1 MTAPQFRPLKF
12 GVTRVNLRNGTDG
25 TRYLQAD
32 QDLQAFPDRLTDRLQ
47 HWAQVKPEHSFMA
60 RRIQQA
66 DGTLGDWQHISY
78 AQAWQTARNIAQ
90 GLIDRGL
97 NAERPVVIL
106 SENSLEHALLAL
118 GCLVA
123 GVPYVP
129 TSPPY
134 SLVSVDYDKLKHVL
148 STVTPGMVF
157 ASDARY
163 AKAIAAT
170 VSDDMEV
177 VMVEGDVPGRSVTA
191 FESLCS
197 QPATPAVDAAMAATG
212 PDTIAKFLFTSG
224 STKLPKAV
232 INTNRLWCANQQQ
245 MAQSMPVLAE
255 QELVLVDWLPWNH
268 TFGGNHNFG
277 MTVFHGG
284 TLYID
289 DGKPTPA
296 LMHETLRNLREIA
309 PTVYFNVPTGFE
321 AIAHAM
327 QTDDQL
333 RKTLLSR
340 VQMFFYA
347 GAALAQPIWDSLY
360 ASQEREVG
368 ERIVMGT
375 GLGMTESGPFGIFV
389 TNPFVQAGDLGVPT
403 PGLELKLVNMQGK
416 TEVRYRGPNITP
428 GYWRNPE
435 ETASAFDEEGFFK
448 TGDAVQWIDETDVHL
463 GLKFD
468 GRIAEDFKLATGT
481 FVSVGPLRAKIIA
494 AGAPF
499 IQDAVLTGINLKEV
513 GAMIFPTPAVRALSG
528 LPADAPLADVL
539 ASAPVLAKFQD
550 IVNTLAQT
558 STGSANRIARL
569 CLLSEPPTIDKG
581 EITDKGS
588 INQRSVLTHRA
599 DTVAALHADTL
610 HDIKEEK
617 MASKGFFNAFADV
630 WMHDGVRTP
639 MVDYCGSLGHISPTD
654 LGIKA
659 AREALKRA
667 GIAASEIGSV
677 ITGNMAP
684 GDFDQFVLPRHIG
697 LYAGVPQEVPAI
709 MVQRICGTGFELF
722 RQAGEQ
728 IEAGVCEAALVVGT
742 ESMTRNP
749 IAAFDHRT
757 GFKLGAPVGFKDFMW
772 EALKDPAAG
781 INMIQTAENLAK
793 KYSITREE
801 VDQFASDSFAK
812 AVAAQAEGFHA
823 GEIVPVVT
831 EKFELEGY
839 VSR

>member
-12 GVTRVNLRNGTDG
+12 GVTRVQLRDGAPGTH
-25 TRYLQAD
+25 YLRAE
-32 QDLQAFPDRLTDRLQ
+32 QDLQAYPERLSDRLQ
-47 HWAQVKPEHSFMA
+47 HWAQVKPGQTFMA
-60 RRIQQA
+60 RRAKLA
-66 DGTLGDWQHISY
+66 DGSLGDWQHISY
-78 AQAWQTARNIAQ
+78 AQAWQSARAIAQ

-106 SENSLEHALLAL
+106 SENSLEHALMGL
-118 GCLVA
+118 GCMLA
-123 GVPYVP
+123 GVPFVP

-148 STVTPGMVF
+148 KTVTPGMVF

-177 VMVEGDVPGRSVTA
+177 VMVEGTVEGRQVTA
-191 FESLCS
+191 FDSLCKTT
-197 QPATPAVDAAMAATG
+197 ATPAVDAAIAATG
-212 PDTIAKFLFTSG
+212 PDTIVKFLFTSG

-232 INTNRLWCANQQQ
+232 INTQRLWCANQQQ

-255 QELVLVDWLPWNH
+255 KELVLIDWLPWNH
-268 TFGGNHNFG
+268 TFGGNHNVG
-277 MTVFHGG
+277 MVIYHGG

-296 LMHETLRNLREIA
+296 LIGETLRNLREIA

-321 AIAHAM
+321 AIANAM
-327 QTDDQL
+327 KTDDQL

-347 GAALAQPIWDSLY
+347 GAALAQPVWDSLY
-360 ASQEREVG
+360 ESQEREIG
-368 ERIVMGT
+368 ERIVMTT

-389 TNPFVQAGDLGVPT
+389 TNPNVRAGDLGVPT
-403 PGLELKLVNMQGK
+403 PGLELKLVDMQGK

-435 ETASAFDEEGFFK
+435 ETAGAFDEEGFFK
-448 TGDAVQWIDETDVHL
+448 TGDAVKWIDETDVHL

-481 FVSVGPLRAKIIA
+481 FVSVGPLRGKIIA
-494 AGAPF
+494 AGAPY
-499 IQDAVLTGINLKEV
+499 IQDAVLTGLNMKEV

-528 LPADAPLADVL
+528 LGADAPMADVL

-550 IVNTLAQT
+550 IVNELAK
-558 STGSANRIARL
+558 SATGSANRIARL

-610 HDIKEEK
+610 HYI
-617 MASKGFFNAFADV
+617 
-630 WMHDGVRTP
+630 
-639 MVDYCGSLGHISPTD
+639 
-654 LGIKA
+654 
-659 AREALKRA
+659 LK
-667 GIAASEIGSV
+667 
-677 ITGNMAP
+677 
-684 GDFDQFVLPRHIG
+684 
-697 LYAGVPQEVPAI
+697 PQA
-709 MVQRICGTGFELF
+709 
-722 RQAGEQ
+722 
-728 IEAGVCEAALVVGT
+728 
-742 ESMTRNP
+742 
-749 IAAFDHRT
+749 
-757 GFKLGAPVGFKDFMW
+757 
-772 EALKDPAAG
+772 
-781 INMIQTAENLAK
+781 
-793 KYSITREE
+793 
-801 VDQFASDSFAK
+801 
-812 AVAAQAEGFHA
+812 
-823 GEIVPVVT
+823 
-831 EKFELEGY
+831 
-839 VSR
+839 